1 MSVIMPHVKEEE
13 RSSRQRELEREAE
26 EHKRLMAREEHAEQ
40 LRFFIIIVVMIST
53 NIIRLERERAEQRRA
68 QENADHESKLV
79 SCRLFLKAI
88 FVLGKYQRSNIF
100 ALYKYFCF
108 VQILSIS
115 LSRCKKG
122 LRLSKDCV
130 RRVILER

>member
-1 MSVIMPHVKEEE
+1 
-13 RSSRQRELEREAE
+13 
-26 EHKRLMAREEHAEQ
+26 
-40 LRFFIIIVVMIST
+40 MIST

-88 FVLGKYQRSNIF
+88 FVLCKYQGSNIF
-100 ALYKYFCF
+100 VLHKYYFF
-108 VQILSIS
+108 FSAQISSIL
-115 LSRCKKG
+115 LSRCKRG